1 MSNNVLVI
9 NGRAR
14 SNNNTAKL
22 VRHLLGEDLNLIQLS
37 EFKVSQYDYSSN
49 YNEDDS
55 FQNIAD
61 RMITADVIILSTP
74 IYWQS
79 MSGYMKV
86 FIDGWTD
93 LVSTHKEKGRALK
106 GKKVAVITQST
117 SEALPEG
124 FELPIKLTAEYM
136 DIEYVGGIFWD
147 IRRLLSESPQ
157 IKSDIKN

>member
-1 MSNNVLVI
+1 M
-9 NGRAR
+9 
-14 SNNNTAKL
+14 
-22 VRHLLGEDLNLIQLS
+22 S

-55 FQNIAD
+55 FQNITD
-61 RMITADVIILSTP
+61 RMIKADVIILSTT
-74 IYWQS
+74 IYWYS

-86 FIDGWTD
+86 FIDRWTD
-93 LVSTHKEKGRALK
+93 LVSTHKQKGRTLK

-147 IRRLLSESPQ
+147 IRRLLSESPK